1 MGANVRRQVV
11 FHTLHSEKKRQR
23 LVINHRVRLILALIL
38 SALFLYLAFNFLS
51 WGSLLSSLRQFDQRW
66 LMPVLGLV
74 LLLYALRALR
84 WQRIL
89 NLVRRVPL
97 PLLFEATI
105 LSSFTNLIL
114 PMNMGELVRAYR
126 IKKKYQIS
134 MFTLVGTFAMERV
147 NGIVG
152 FAAVGG
158 IALLLVTLP
167 PELGQIQWQVLLSLA
182 TVLVILI
189 VLLLIVV
196 LAHQRSSV
204 LTQLG
209 YWLTNRL
216 SPQWQARLS
225 GGWQR
230 FRQGLQFGGTR
241 RETALILLYS
251 AAMRVT
257 SGLIM
262 LCLARGFGISLPLAL
277 FLFVDVL
284 VTFAHMVG
292 SHLFGIVGAS
302 EVSLTYGL
310 SFFGVSKET
319 GLSITLLMTAS
330 SIAPVFVLGALF
342 FLKQGLTWQELRDLP
357 KHALWTPSIEGSH
370 RQELAQMSNHKRR

>member
-1 MGANVRRQVV
+1 MLTVSVIHALRQ
-11 FHTLHSEKKRQR
+11 EKRRQR
-23 LVINHRVRLILALIL
+23 LVINRRVRLILALIL
-38 SALFLYLAFNFLS
+38 SALLLYLAFNFLS
-51 WGSLLSSLRQFDQRW
+51 WNSLLSSWRQFDQRW
-66 LMPVLGLV
+66 LMPVIGLV

-89 NLVRRVPL
+89 NPVSRVPL

-105 LSSFTNLIL
+105 LSAFTNLIL
-114 PMNMGELVRAYR
+114 PINVGELVRAYL
-126 IKKKYQIS
+126 IKKKYQVS

-147 NGIVG
+147 GGIVA
-152 FAAVGG
+152 FAVVGG

-167 PELGQIQWQVLLSLA
+167 PELAQIQRQVSFSLV
-182 TVLVILI
+182 TVLVILL
-189 VLLLIVV
+189 VLLLLTV
-196 LAHQRSSV
+196 LAQQRSSV
-204 LTQLG
+204 FTQVG
-209 YWLTNRL
+209 HWLTNRL
-216 SPQWQARLS
+216 SPQWQARLV

-230 FRQGLQFGGTR
+230 FRQGLQFGGTH

-251 AAMRVT
+251 VAMRVT

-262 LCLARGFGISLPLAL
+262 LCLAQGFGIALPLAIFL
-277 FLFVDVL
+277 FLDVL

-310 SFFGVSKET
+310 RFFAVAKET
-319 GLSITLLMTAS
+319 GLSIALLMTAS
-330 SIAPVFVLGALF
+330 SIAPVVVLGPLF

-357 KHALWTPSIEGSH
+357 KHASWTPSIEDS
-370 RQELAQMSNHKRR
+370 QRREIVQNSER